1 MRQSRSTKK
10 PSVKK
15 RESSKIVGKVRSAKL
30 PIKEAQIQK
39 AVMKYLEAKGIS
51 AIRLNNIPVPLKS
64 GGFRPVARRGLA
76 DCHVDLVVQ
85 GIPVSFWVEFKTEKG
100 KLSPHQEEFRD
111 SVHQY
116 GGFYEVIRS
125 IDDME
130 EAIAKINVE
139 VCDRILLTA

>member
-1 MRQSRSTKK
+1 MRQSRGKGKFSE
-10 PSVKK
+10 KK
-15 RESSKIVGKVRSAKL
+15 RTSSRVATRVRSTKL
-30 PIKEAQIQK
+30 PIKESQIQK

-76 DCHVDLVVQ
+76 DCHVDMVIA
-85 GIPVSFWVEFKTEKG
+85 GIPVSIWVEFKTPTG
-100 KLSPHQEEFRD
+100 RLSEHQKEFRD

-130 EAIAKINVE
+130 EAIARINNE
-139 VCDRILLTA
+139 IRDRILLTA